1 MKLYLGMKFVEFR
14 MCELWVSCGAV
25 DICARFHLGLLRAAW
40 AHRILSSGL
49 KETETTWPHGIPGS
63 VVP

>member
-1 MKLYLGMKFVEFR
+1 MKLNLGTKFVEFR

-40 AHRILSSGL
+40 AHRAGNSLI
-49 KETETTWPHGIPGS
+49 WPQGN
-63 VVP
+63 